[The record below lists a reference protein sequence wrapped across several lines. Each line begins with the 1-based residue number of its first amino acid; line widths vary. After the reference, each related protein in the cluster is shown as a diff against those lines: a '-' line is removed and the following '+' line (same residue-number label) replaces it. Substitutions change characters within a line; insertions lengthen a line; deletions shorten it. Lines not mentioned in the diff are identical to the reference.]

1 MKARIHQKIWPVML
15 CLALCAGNMQAQI
28 TIGSGEQPVKG
39 ALLDIK
45 EQAADPGN
53 VTATTG
59 GLLLPRVKLKDTTTL
74 EPFIPV
80 TDPDWVNHATTRIKE
95 LHAGL
100 TVYNLTTATPFRP
113 GVYTWSG
120 RQWTP
125 ANAIS
130 FDTGN
135 GLQRSGDSLSLGG
148 SLSQP
153 TAIDLNHA
161 LRITGTGALDVS
173 GTLNLHQSLK
183 YTNGQQGKGKVLM
196 SDDAGNASWQNNN
209 ALTTT
214 PSATYGSGVSFR
226 LRNYTNDTSWANTGV
241 SLTIPPGRWFVMVT
255 MLASVSGGTDGSDI
269 YWLRSSFIEDSKNN
283 IDPAFFVGTNQLISS
298 RVHQGLNII
307 NGYVIMKNDRQ
318 TPVKFWYHAGRVNV
332 LSGSANCTLNS
343 FGSTQWGENSVIAFA
358 LE

>member
-15 CLALCAGNMQAQI
+15 CLTLCAGNMQAQV

-39 ALLDIK
+39 AWLDIK
-45 EQAADPGN
+45 EQAAGPGN

-59 GLLLPRVKLKDTTTL
+59 GLLLSRVKLKDTTTL

-95 LHAGL
+95 LHTGL
-100 TVYNLTTATPFRP
+100 TVYNLATATPFRP

-120 RQWTP
+120 RQWTL
-125 ANAIS
+125 ANATS

-135 GLQRSGDSLSLGG
+135 GLQHSGYSLYLGG

-153 TAIDLNHA
+153 TAIGFDHA

-173 GTLNLHQSLK
+173 GTLNLRQSLK
-183 YTNGQQGKGKVLM
+183 YTNGRPDEGKVLM

-209 ALTTT
+209 ALATT
-214 PSATYGSGVSFR
+214 PSATYGSGVTFR
-226 LRNYTNDTSWANTGV
+226 LRGYTSNASWANTGV

-269 YWLRSSFIEDSKNN
+269 YWLRSSFIEDGKSD
-283 IDPAFFVGTNQLISS
+283 IDLAFFVGTNQLISA
-298 RVHQGLNII
+298 RIHPGLNII
-307 NGYVIMKNDRQ
+307 NGYVIMKNDGQ
-318 TPVKFWYHAGRVNV
+318 TPVKFWYNAGRVNV
-332 LSGSANCTLNS
+332 LSGTADCTLNS